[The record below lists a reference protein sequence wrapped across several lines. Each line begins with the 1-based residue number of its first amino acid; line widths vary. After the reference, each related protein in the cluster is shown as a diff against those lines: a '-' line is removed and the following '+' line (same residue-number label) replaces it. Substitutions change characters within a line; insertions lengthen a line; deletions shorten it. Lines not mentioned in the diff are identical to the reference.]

1 MRILYSAINAV
12 QKLLNNNLIIFSKIF
27 LLFLLSSLIKAGD
40 IQNWDD
46 SVEKTKK
53 ETFRVETFIDGF
65 DIPWGMVFLPNKN
78 LIVSDRNGS
87 LWLVDYKEKS
97 KTKISGVPNVRYKG
111 QGGLLDVEI
120 HPDFINNN
128 YIYIGFTDYLNSKKN
143 RTFTSIIRARLK
155 NISLTDQKII
165 YKADDTFYDNS
176 TIHYGTRIVFD
187 DKGFLYFSIGDRGK
201 RNQAQL
207 LEYPNGKIH
216 RLNADGSIP
225 SDNPFFENNN
235 AIKSIWTYGN
245 RNPQGLAI
253 YPSSSILFET
263 EHGPRGGDELNILS
277 SGKNYGWPEITYGKN
292 YSGTTITKYTHKEGM
307 EQPVIHWTPSIAVC
321 GIDFYD
327 GELFNNWKNNLL
339 VSSLK
344 FERLYRLEIDD
355 DDKVIDQEI
364 IYEAGSRIRD
374 VQTGPEGF
382 IYIALEDP
390 GRIVRFIPIKN

>member
-53 ETFRVETFIDGF
+53 ETFRVETFIEGF
-65 DIPWGMVFLPNKN
+65 DIPWGMVFLPNQN

-120 HPDFINNN
+120 HPEFINNN

-176 TIHYGTRIVFD
+176 TVHYGTRIVFD

-207 LEYPNGKIH
+207 LDYPNGKIH

-245 RNPQGLAI
+245 RNPQGLAMH
-253 YPSSSILFET
+253 PASSILFET

>member
-1 MRILYSAINAV
+1 MRILYSAIIAV

-120 HPDFINNN
+120 HPEFINNN

-176 TIHYGTRIVFD
+176 TVHYGTRIVFD

-207 LEYPNGKIH
+207 LDYPNGKIH

-355 DDKVIDQEI
+355 DKVIDQEI

-390 GRIVRFIPIKN
+390 GRIVRFMPIKN

>member
-1 MRILYSAINAV
+1 MRILYSAIIAV
-12 QKLLNNNLIIFSKIF
+12 QKLLNTNLIIFSKIF
-27 LLFLLSSLIKAGD
+27 LLFLVSSLTKAGD

-65 DIPWGMVFLPNKN
+65 DIPWGMVFLPNQN

-97 KTKISGVPNVRYKG
+97 KNQIRGVPNVRYKG

-120 HPDFINNN
+120 HPEFINNN

-245 RNPQGLAI
+245 RNPQGLAMH
-253 YPSSSILFET
+253 PASSILFET

>member
-65 DIPWGMVFLPNKN
+65 DIPWGMVFLPNQN

-176 TIHYGTRIVFD
+176 TVHYGTRIVFD

-207 LEYPNGKIH
+207 LDYPNGKIH

-225 SDNPFFENNN
+225 SDNPFFENKN

-355 DDKVIDQEI
+355 DKVIDQEI

-390 GRIVRFIPIKN
+390 GRIVRFMPIKN

>member
-65 DIPWGMVFLPNKN
+65 DIPWGMVFLPNQN

-120 HPDFINNN
+120 HPEFINNN

-207 LEYPNGKIH
+207 LDYPNGKIH

-253 YPSSSILFET
+253 HPSSSILFET

-355 DDKVIDQEI
+355 DKVIDQEI

-390 GRIVRFIPIKN
+390 GRIVRFMPIKN

>member
-65 DIPWGMVFLPNKN
+65 DIPWGMVFLPNQN

-165 YKADDTFYDNS
+165 YKADDRFYDNS
-176 TIHYGTRIVFD
+176 TVHYGTRIVFD

-207 LEYPNGKIH
+207 LDYPNGKIH

-253 YPSSSILFET
+253 HPSSSILFET

-355 DDKVIDQEI
+355 DKVIDQEI

-390 GRIVRFIPIKN
+390 GRIVRFMPIKN